1 MAWMNHMRQP
11 RQHLSVFLKW
21 GALGIL
27 MGALGG
33 LLGAVFHHALH
44 AVTHLRLEN
53 TWLIFLLPIGGLC
66 RSVRYPA
73 DRLPVYHGI

>member
-11 RQHLSVFLKW
+11 RQYLSVFLKW
-21 GALGIL
+21 AALGIL

-33 LLGAVFHHALH
+33 VLGAVFHHALH

-53 TWLIFLLPIGGLC
+53 SWLIFLLPLGGLLT
-66 RSVRYPA
+66 V
-73 DRLPVYHGI
+73 